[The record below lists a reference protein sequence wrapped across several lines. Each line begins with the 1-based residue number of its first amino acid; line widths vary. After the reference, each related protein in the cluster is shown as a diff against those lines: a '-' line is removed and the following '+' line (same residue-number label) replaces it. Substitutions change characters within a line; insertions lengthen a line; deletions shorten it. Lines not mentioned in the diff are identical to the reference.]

1 MRFFG
6 IILSSMLPAKL
17 SFDFKMPLN
26 LELIFMFEN
35 LIVGLGLF
43 CLYICLGRMLLICN
57 YFNIRITK
65 TI

>member
-43 CLYICLGRMLLICN
+43 CLYICL
-57 YFNIRITK
+57 
-65 TI
+65 